1 MSQGPE
7 LVDLS
12 RPMAIH
18 VIGVGGDGGARRMS
32 QGPELVDLSR
42 PMAIHVIGVRVMEEH
57 AA

>member
-7 LVDLS
+7 LVDLR

-18 VIGVGGDGGARRMS
+18 VIGVG
-32 QGPELVDLSR
+32 
-42 PMAIHVIGVRVMEEH
+42 VMEEH